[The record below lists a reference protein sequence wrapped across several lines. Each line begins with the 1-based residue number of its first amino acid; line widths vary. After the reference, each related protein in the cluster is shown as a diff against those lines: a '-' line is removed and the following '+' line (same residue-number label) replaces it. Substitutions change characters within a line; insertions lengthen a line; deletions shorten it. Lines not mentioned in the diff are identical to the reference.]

1 MCEYKTVIFNVSFV
15 SPLPRRLYPVL
26 FVLVVAQLA
35 GAETGG
41 IAGEVPRTSVHYAE
55 TTPLMTAEAKDPA
68 WNRAESFTLSQTVGG
83 ATGLQQERTK
93 TWLLWREEFLYVRFV
108 CVDKE
113 RYTHPDPASP
123 VYKSDVAEVFFDPR
137 GDGRQW
143 MEIQAD
149 VQGRVFD
156 KLFLLT
162 DKPRSGPDGVL
173 LPEVD
178 KLDRWDFD
186 AWEWLGVKT
195 AVSRSDSGW
204 IVDIA
209 LPAKPTLRRLGLNSY
224 RDGLELRANFVR
236 YDWREVPG
244 SATRSLVSSNWSPV
258 AFGNPHKSPL
268 RMGFIDLVR

>member
-1 MCEYKTVIFNVSFV
+1 VI
-15 SPLPRRLYPVL
+15 
-26 FVLVVAQLA
+26 VVTQLA
-35 GAETGG
+35 GAEIGG
-41 IAGEVPRTSVHYAE
+41 IAGEIPRTSVHYAE
-55 TTPLMTAEAKDPA
+55 TTPLMTAEANDPA
-68 WNRAESFTLSQTVGG
+68 WNRAESFTLTQTEGG
-83 ATGLQQERTK
+83 PTGLQQEGTK
-93 TWLLWREEFLYVRFV
+93 TWLLWRADFLYIRFE

-113 RYTHPDPASP
+113 RYKHPDPASP
-123 VYKSDVAEVFFDPR
+123 VYQSDVVEVFLDPR

-143 MEIQAD
+143 MELQVD
-149 VQGRVFD
+149 GQGRIFD

-162 DKPRSGPDGVL
+162 AEPRSGPDGVL

-178 KLDRWDFD
+178 KLDRWDIE

-209 LPAKPTLRRLGLNSY
+209 LPAKPTLRRLGLTSY
-224 RDGLELRANFVR
+224 REGLALRANFVR
-236 YDWREVPG
+236 YDWREVSA

>member
-1 MCEYKTVIFNVSFV
+1 
-15 SPLPRRLYPVL
+15 
-26 FVLVVAQLA
+26 
-35 GAETGG
+35 
-41 IAGEVPRTSVHYAE
+41 
-55 TTPLMTAEAKDPA
+55 
-68 WNRAESFTLSQTVGG
+68 
-83 ATGLQQERTK
+83 
-93 TWLLWREEFLYVRFV
+93 
-108 CVDKE
+108 VDKE
-113 RYTHPDPASP
+113 RYKHPDPASP
-123 VYKSDVAEVFFDPR
+123 VYQSDVVEVFLDPR

-143 MEIQAD
+143 MELQVD
-149 VQGRVFD
+149 GQGRIFD

-162 DKPRSGPDGVL
+162 AEPRSGPDGVL

-178 KLDRWDFD
+178 KLDRWDIE

-209 LPAKPTLRRLGLNSY
+209 LLAKPTLRRLGLTSY
-224 RDGLELRANFVR
+224 REGLALRANFVR
-236 YDWREVPG
+236 YDWREVSA